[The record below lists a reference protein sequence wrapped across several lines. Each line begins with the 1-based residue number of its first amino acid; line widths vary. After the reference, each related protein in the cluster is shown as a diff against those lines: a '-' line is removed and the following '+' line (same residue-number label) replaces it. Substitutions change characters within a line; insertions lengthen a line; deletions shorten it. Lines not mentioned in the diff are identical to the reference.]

1 MKELTINNLENC
13 FIAAKKNGARFVGVK
28 ISMKGFPV
36 PEVIINEYPNFD
48 KKLEYYKGAYN
59 TDLTSKATDAIK
71 IIGFTYGDSY
81 EEIQK
86 DLI

>member
-13 FIAAKKNGARFVGVK
+13 FSAAKENGAKFVGVK
-28 ISMKGFPV
+28 ISMKDFPV

-59 TDLTSKATDAIK
+59 TKLARKATDAIK
-71 IIGFTYGDSY
+71 IVGFTYGNSY

>member
-1 MKELTINNLENC
+1 MKDLTISNLENC
-13 FIAAKKNGARFVGVK
+13 FAAAKENGARFVGVK
-28 ISMKGFPV
+28 ISMKDFPV
-36 PEVIINEYPNFD
+36 SEVIINEYPNFD

-59 TDLTSKATDAIK
+59 TELTLKATDAIK
-71 IIGFTYGDSY
+71 IVGFTYGDSY

>member
-1 MKELTINNLENC
+1 MKELTINHLENC
-13 FIAAKKNGARFVGVK
+13 FTAAKENKARFIGVK
-28 ISMKGFPV
+28 IAMKYFAL
-36 PEVIINEYPNFD
+36 PEVIINEHPNFD

-59 TDLTSKATDAIK
+59 TDLTLKATDTIK

-86 DLI
+86 DLN